1 MDFLILIEKIFANG
15 LVTNLLLLMIM
26 LSLWKIQDIIRD
38 VTTYDTSRKAV
49 GSAIKVQTENY
60 YTGN

>member
-1 MDFLILIEKIFANG
+1 MEYLKLIETIVASD
-15 LVTNLLLLMIM
+15 LVRNILLLMVM